1 VIYEVKKQLK
11 YAFVKLEVFKI
22 LVHLL
27 TIIKIKLSYSIK
39 IAMKNLL
46 TSIIFLCVC
55 SNSFSQIYE
64 PYYAS
69 IVNQVSESN
78 VLTKLTEFENLGV
91 KRKGT
96 TALQNTLNWLKT
108 EYLSYGYT
116 AAQMQEYSFSNGS
129 TTCKNLVVTKVGTVY
144 PNKFVIICGHY
155 DTITGKGT
163 NDNGSGVVTIFE
175 VARLLQNI
183 PTEYSIKFINFSGE
197 EDGLIGSQN
206 FVSSVVNA
214 TNPKMDI
221 RLVFNIDEVG
231 GRADMTNDTVT
242 CERDTGSPTSNN
254 AASNTFTNEL
264 INCTQ
269 LYSPLNTN
277 LSYAYASDYMPFEDN
292 DEVITGFF
300 EKNETP
306 HRHKSTDLLVNMDP
320 VYVYNIAKAA
330 TGAMLHFA
338 VASTTLDTNETNN
351 DFQVSFYPSPAKDM
365 LHINLGNLTV
375 NQYHFSLIDLQGK
388 NVLNK
393 QVENPQLIE
402 TVSLTGLSKGLYLA
416 VLETAN
422 NRITKKIIVE

>member
-1 VIYEVKKQLK
+1 
-11 YAFVKLEVFKI
+11 
-22 LVHLL
+22 
-27 TIIKIKLSYSIK
+27 
-39 IAMKNLL
+39 
-46 TSIIFLCVC
+46 
-55 SNSFSQIYE
+55 
-64 PYYAS
+64 
-69 IVNQVSESN
+69 
-78 VLTKLTEFENLGV
+78 
-91 KRKGT
+91 
-96 TALQNTLNWLKT
+96 
-108 EYLSYGYT
+108 
-116 AAQMQEYSFSNGS
+116 
-129 TTCKNLVVTKVGTVY
+129 
-144 PNKFVIICGHY
+144 
-155 DTITGKGT
+155 
-163 NDNGSGVVTIFE
+163 
-175 VARLLQNI
+175 
-183 PTEYSIKFINFSGE
+183 
-197 EDGLIGSQN
+197 
-206 FVSSVVNA
+206 
-214 TNPKMDI
+214 MDI

-292 DEVITGFF
+292 NEVITGFF

-306 HRHKSTDLLVNMDP
+306 HRHTSTDLLVNMDP

-338 VASTTLDTNETNN
+338 VAATTLDANETNN

-402 TVSLTGLSKGLYLA
+402 SVSLTGLSKGLYLA